1 MIIYFKGTRDILG
14 IDLSEQGIFLLL
26 KGTLEKSF
34 GEQWRLIKGNKGKKV
49 TFSRDE
55 REHALLSLPPPLP

>member
-1 MIIYFKGTRDILG
+1 VIIYFKGTRDILG

-55 REHALLSLPPPLP
+55 REHALPLLPPPLP